1 MKNKDK
7 LFKIL
12 AELHPEIDY
21 TFSSNLIEDGLLDS
35 FDMVLLI
42 TEIEKS
48 FGVRIP
54 GDEIR
59 AENFKNINTIISTF
73 LKEI

>member
-1 MKNKDK
+1 MTNKDK

-21 TFSSNLIEDGLLDS
+21 ASSSNIIEDRLLDS

-42 TEIEKS
+42 IELEKS

-59 AENFKNINTIISTF
+59 AENFKDIDTIISKF
-73 LKEI
+73 LKGI

>member
-1 MKNKDK
+1 MTNKDK

-21 TFSSNLIEDGLLDS
+21 TSSSNLIEEGLLDS
-35 FDMVLLI
+35 FDMVLLV
-42 TEIEKS
+42 TELEKS
-48 FGVRIP
+48 FGVKIS

-59 AENFKNINTIISTF
+59 AENFKDIDTIISTF
-73 LKEI
+73 LKGI

>member
-1 MKNKDK
+1 MTIKEK
-7 LFKIL
+7 LFKVL

-21 TFSSNLIEDGLLDS
+21 TSSTNLIEDGFLDS

-42 TEIEKS
+42 TELEKI

-59 AENFKNINTIISTF
+59 AENFKDIETIINKF
-73 LKEI
+73 LKGI

>member
-1 MKNKDK
+1 MSNKDK

-12 AELHPEIDY
+12 TELHPEIDY
-21 TFSSNLIEDGLLDS
+21 TSSSNLIEDGLLDS

-42 TEIEKS
+42 TELEKS
-48 FGVRIP
+48 FGVIIP

-59 AENFKNINTIISTF
+59 AENFKDIDTITSIF
-73 LKEI
+73 LKGI

>member
-1 MKNKDK
+1 MSNKDK
-7 LFKIL
+7 LLKIL

-21 TFSSNLIEDGLLDS
+21 TSSSNLIEDGLLDS

-42 TEIEKS
+42 TELEKS
-48 FGVRIP
+48 FDVIIP

-59 AENFKNINTIISTF
+59 AENFKDIDTITSTF
-73 LKEI
+73 LKGI

>member
-1 MKNKDK
+1 MTNKEK
-7 LFKIL
+7 LFKVL

-21 TFSSNLIEDGLLDS
+21 TSSTNLIEDGFLDS

-42 TEIEKS
+42 TELEKV

-59 AENFKNINTIISTF
+59 AENFKDIDTIILKF
-73 LKEI
+73 LKGI

>member
-1 MKNKDK
+1 MTNKQK

-21 TFSSNLIEDGLLDS
+21 TSSKNLIEDGLLDS
-35 FDMVLLI
+35 FDMILLI
-42 TEIEKS
+42 TELEKS
-48 FGVRIP
+48 FDVRIP

-59 AENFKNINTIISTF
+59 AENFKDIDTIILKF
-73 LKEI
+73 LKGI

>member
-1 MKNKDK
+1 MTNKDK

-21 TFSSNLIEDGLLDS
+21 TSSSNLIEEGLLDS

-42 TEIEKS
+42 TELEKS
-48 FGVRIP
+48 FGVIIA

-59 AENFKNINTIISTF
+59 AENFKDIDTIISTF
-73 LKEI
+73 LKGI